1 MALVRCER
9 CGRPKG
15 RSHTYV
21 ASVKPIGYPETAAIC
36 GSAWCEQPGLVW
48 LDKEEK
54 TQYERGQRVFSIPSA
69 AVKIKVA

>member
-1 MALVRCER
+1 M
-9 CGRPKG
+9 
-15 RSHTYV
+15 

-48 LDKEEK
+48 LDEQEK